1 MEDYGMCCGP
11 NEAKQCIKEYNERL
25 DEESKLERKEN
36 IKLLFCGALAA
47 LILVTIPLLI
57 TLFN

>member
-25 DEESKLERKEN
+25 EEESKLERKEN
-36 IKLLFCGALAA
+36 IKLLICVTLVTLA
-47 LILVTIPLLI
+47 LIAIPLILN
-57 TLFN
+57 LNL